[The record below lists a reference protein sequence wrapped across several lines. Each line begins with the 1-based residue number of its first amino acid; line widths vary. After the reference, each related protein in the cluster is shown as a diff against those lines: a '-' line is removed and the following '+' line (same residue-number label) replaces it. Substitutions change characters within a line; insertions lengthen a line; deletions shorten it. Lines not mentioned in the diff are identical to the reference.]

1 MKCVSIGVAG
11 KKQHSLQRAIFG
23 NDYGPPVKSGLPSKA
38 EGPASGSTASRT
50 TLRLHLAARAQR
62 RGDLG
67 KRGRCPPCPAA
78 SYTPT
83 GPAHHTFRSQRPR
96 QKSTPGSAGSKARVS
111 AQWGERGSAPYWDQ
125 RPSANQHPGPADAPG
140 VCKWA
145 TRWEGPTQERSV
157 PSRPRWRSA
166 RVPQR
171 SRSFCN
177 RFGELARARRGHGAL
192 FTRHGPCCA
201 GRPADSQWA
210 RWLAQ
215 VLPSGAGWTIAPV
228 EVATTVPPV

>member
-1 MKCVSIGVAG
+1 MGIDRCRWKEATQSATGHLRKWLRPTRQVWSAFESRRTSKWVYRI
-11 KKQHSLQRAIFG
+11 K
-23 NDYGPPVKSGLPSKA
+23 ND
-38 EGPASGSTASRT
+38 
-50 TLRLHLAARAQR
+50 LAAAF
-62 RGDLG
+62 G
-67 KRGRCPPCPAA
+67 CPGTA
-78 SYTPT
+78 T
-83 GPAHHTFRSQRPR
+83 GGPR
-96 QKSTPGSAGSKARVS
+96 KARTLSPLPRRILYPYGTRTPYIQIPKAPTKIDPRLCWQQGARYSS

-140 VCKWA
+140 VSKWA